1 MKRREEIYSSIQIPA
16 KAARTSSAGSDSA
29 GDMPVY
35 GVNVTAPVCTEGIAP
50 EVPVPVPAAEE
61 AGMVARLVI

>member
-1 MKRREEIYSSIQIPA
+1 MKKNLMKRREEKFYSSIQIPA
-16 KAARTSSAGSDSA
+16 KAARTSSAGSDRA

-50 EVPVPVPAAEE
+50 ELP
-61 AGMVARLVI
+61 VARLVV